1 MKNDARLQIR
11 CESDWYFRLC
21 QEAQRSNL
29 SLTEYVKTCIALG
42 QEAYHRQKVI
52 EEGRRS

>member
-21 QEAQRSNL
+21 QESQRSQM
-29 SLTEYVKTCIALG
+29 SLTEYVRTCIALG
-42 QEAYHRQKVI
+42 QEALYRQKVI
-52 EEGRRS
+52 EGRKS